1 MKEAL
6 LKQKE
11 ICEYAKLTIEILGFW
26 CYHNIR
32 IQINLKKEK
41 IDMKK
46 DFIFAPIMLVVG
58 ILLFLLSATGMTAH
72 IVISAL
78 GVAVLIA
85 YAVLTRKEWKI
96 PVLEIAMRAMYGISL
111 IFGIVIKAGKYL
123 PALAIVHKVT
133 AGLFLAMLV
142 VLFVH
147 KLVLFLKEKKS
158 GAVTEEK
165 AEVECAEDAEE
176 VAQVEE
182 PATAVEETEIATE
195 EN

>member
-1 MKEAL
+1 MLDFDVIIKKASNL
-6 LKQKE
+6 
-11 ICEYAKLTIEILGFW
+11 
-26 CYHNIR
+26 
-32 IQINLKKEK
+32 NLKNRRFN
-41 IDMKK
+41 MKK
-46 DFIFAPIMLVVG
+46 DFIFAPIMLVIG
-58 ILLFLLSATGMTAH
+58 ILLFLLSATGMIAH

-133 AGLFLAMLV
+133 AGLFIAMLL
-142 VLFVH
+142 VLFIH
-147 KLVLFLKEKKS
+147 KLVLFLKEKKA
-158 GAVTEEK
+158 GAV
-165 AEVECAEDAEE
+165 AEVERAEDAEE

-182 PATAVEETEIATE
+182 SATEVEETEIATE

>member
-1 MKEAL
+1 
-6 LKQKE
+6 
-11 ICEYAKLTIEILGFW
+11 
-26 CYHNIR
+26 
-32 IQINLKKEK
+32 
-41 IDMKK
+41 MKK
-46 DFIFAPIMLVVG
+46 DFIFAPIMLIIG

-147 KLVLFLKEKKS
+147 KLVLFLKEKKA

-182 PATAVEETEIATE
+182 SATAVEETEIATE

>member
-1 MKEAL
+1 
-6 LKQKE
+6 
-11 ICEYAKLTIEILGFW
+11 
-26 CYHNIR
+26 
-32 IQINLKKEK
+32 
-41 IDMKK
+41 MKK
-46 DFIFAPIMLVVG
+46 DFIFAPIMLVIG

-147 KLVLFLKEKKS
+147 KLVLFLKEKKA
-158 GAVTEEK
+158 GAVAEEK

-182 PATAVEETEIATE
+182 HATAVEETEIATE

>member
-1 MKEAL
+1 MLDFDVIIKKASNL
-6 LKQKE
+6 
-11 ICEYAKLTIEILGFW
+11 
-26 CYHNIR
+26 
-32 IQINLKKEK
+32 NLKNRRFN
-41 IDMKK
+41 MKK

-96 PVLEIAMRAMYGISL
+96 PALEIAMRAMYGISL
-111 IFGIVIKAGKYL
+111 IFGIVIKVNYIPG
-123 PALAIVHKVT
+123 LAIAHKVT
-133 AGLFLAMLV
+133 AGLFIAMLL
-142 VLFVH
+142 VLFIH
-147 KLVLFLKEKKS
+147 KLVLFLKEKKA
-158 GAVTEEK
+158 GAV
-165 AEVECAEDAEE
+165 AEVERAEDAEE

-182 PATAVEETEIATE
+182 SATEVEETEIATE

>member
-1 MKEAL
+1 
-6 LKQKE
+6 
-11 ICEYAKLTIEILGFW
+11 
-26 CYHNIR
+26 
-32 IQINLKKEK
+32 
-41 IDMKK
+41 MKK
-46 DFIFAPIMLVVG
+46 DFIFAPIMVVIG
-58 ILLFLLSATGMTAH
+58 ILLFLLSATGMIAH

-147 KLVLFLKEKKS
+147 KLCLFLKEKKA
-158 GAVTEEK
+158 GTVAEDKEEVETEEK
-165 AEVECAEDAEE
+165 AEEVE
-176 VAQVEE
+176 VVEE
-182 PATAVEETEIATE
+182 PATVVEETATAPETAIE

>member
-1 MKEAL
+1 MLDFDVIIKKASNL
-6 LKQKE
+6 
-11 ICEYAKLTIEILGFW
+11 
-26 CYHNIR
+26 
-32 IQINLKKEK
+32 NLKNRRFN
-41 IDMKK
+41 MKK

-96 PVLEIAMRAMYGISL
+96 PALEIAMRAMYGISL
-111 IFGIVIKAGKYL
+111 IFGIVIKVNYISG
-123 PALAIVHKVT
+123 LAIAHKVT
-133 AGLFLAMLV
+133 AGLFIAMLL
-142 VLFVH
+142 VLFIH
-147 KLVLFLKEKKS
+147 KLVLFLKEKKA
-158 GAVTEEK
+158 GAV
-165 AEVECAEDAEE
+165 AEVERAEDAEE

-182 PATAVEETEIATE
+182 SATEVEETEIATE

>member
-1 MKEAL
+1 
-6 LKQKE
+6 
-11 ICEYAKLTIEILGFW
+11 
-26 CYHNIR
+26 
-32 IQINLKKEK
+32 
-41 IDMKK
+41 MKK

-58 ILLFLLSATGMTAH
+58 ILLFLLSATGMIAH

-96 PVLEIAMRAMYGISL
+96 PALEIAMRAMYGISL

-147 KLVLFLKEKKS
+147 KLCLFLKEKKA
-158 GAVTEEK
+158 GAV

-182 PATAVEETEIATE
+182 SATEVEETEIATE

>member
-1 MKEAL
+1 
-6 LKQKE
+6 
-11 ICEYAKLTIEILGFW
+11 
-26 CYHNIR
+26 
-32 IQINLKKEK
+32 
-41 IDMKK
+41 MKK
-46 DFIFAPIMLVVG
+46 DFIFAPIMLVIG
-58 ILLFLLSATGMTAH
+58 ILLFLLSATGMIAH

-133 AGLFLAMLV
+133 AGLFIAMLL
-142 VLFVH
+142 VLFIH
-147 KLVLFLKEKKS
+147 KLVLFLKEKKA
-158 GAVTEEK
+158 GAV
-165 AEVECAEDAEE
+165 AEVERAEDAEE

-182 PATAVEETEIATE
+182 SATEVEETEIATE